1 MGLACGPHGVK
12 TFVKQTF
19 PNCLRDFPT
28 LASCVQATGH
38 QTKQVVAILDGN
50 VLVNQLPMSVTT
62 FDGYV
67 SVFSGF
73 LRQAFQAADAVF
85 VVWDEP
91 CLVTKAKLEEQRKR
105 DQARKKSVPMMSAD
119 LAATLAPDTDSYGID
134 VIESCNP
141 HDLLAN
147 RAARPRFWDAL
158 CKRSMCMMSERPMAG
173 KVLLF
178 DGIDCR
184 GADRPHTEKR
194 EPGMF
199 SNDDKIETLMERPST
214 HVFGEGDLK
223 LTDLEGEIQ
232 DLRNSGKA
240 FTTVELVLVCTID
253 TDSIAIELM
262 QEAVKV
268 AAAAASEDQE
278 SDAGKHLKTV
288 LCFRETNR
296 KRKEGDDEPAHSVS
310 MHACIDLQI
319 LYNEIVADL
328 NIDGG
333 LGKPAIA
340 LLVAGWAMC
349 GCDFVHLKGIRSDV
363 VWSSMK
369 LLCKREK
376 SILERMDPIYSL
388 SSTDDDEAFAHG
400 RRLVTSAISRL
411 AELCIDELADMPRMQ
426 KACASAREVLGPLSK
441 FAMACQPPCAEVLK
455 AAWTTLYWSG
465 LERTD
470 LRQWGFDI

>member
-1 MGLACGPHGVK
+1 MGLACGPHGIK
-12 TFVKQTF
+12 AWTKQTF

-38 QTKQVVAILDGN
+38 QTKQVVAIMDGN

-67 SVFSGF
+67 TVFSGF
-73 LRQAFQAADAVF
+73 LRQAFQAADTVF

-91 CLVTKAKLEEQRKR
+91 RKVTRAKLEEQRKR
-105 DQARKKSVPMMSAD
+105 DQARRKSVPLMSTD
-119 LAATLAPDTDSYGID
+119 LAAALSPDTDNFGID
-134 VIESCNP
+134 VIEACNP
-141 HDLLAN
+141 HSLLAN

-158 CKRSMCMMSERPMAG
+158 CKRSMGLMSEKPMAS

-184 GADRPHTEKR
+184 GADRPYDEKR

-199 SNDDKIETLMERPST
+199 SNEDRIETLMERPPT
-214 HVFGEGDLK
+214 HPFGEGDLK
-223 LTDLEGEIQ
+223 MTDLESELQ
-232 DLRNSGKA
+232 DLRNTGRA
-240 FTTVELVLVCTID
+240 FTDVELVLICTVD

-268 AAAAASEDQE
+268 AAAAASQDQE
-278 SDAGKHLKTV
+278 SDAGKHLKTL
-288 LCFRETNR
+288 LCFRETSR
-296 KRKEGDDEPAHSVS
+296 KRKEGDDEPTHSVS

-319 LYNEIVADL
+319 LYNEISAEL
-328 NIDGG
+328 EIDAG
-333 LGKPAIA
+333 LGRHAIA
-340 LLVAGWAMC
+340 LLAAGWALC

-376 SILERMDPIYSL
+376 STLERMDSIYSL
-388 SSTDDDEAFAHG
+388 SSTDDDDAVSHG
-400 RRLVTSAISRL
+400 RRLITGAVSRL
-411 AELCIDELADMPRMQ
+411 AELCTDELSEMPRMQ
-426 KACASAREVLGPLSK
+426 RACASAREALGPLSK
-441 FAMACQPPCAEVLK
+441 FAVVGQPPCTEVLK

-470 LRQWGFDI
+470 LTEWGFDS